1 MVNNYTNINTTN
13 FHLNTFNIIKT
24 MTYDIGNLGLV
35 LGQTSKYGRFNIM
48 VC

>member
-1 MVNNYTNINTTN
+1 
-13 FHLNTFNIIKT
+13 